1 MSGGGVAATTDPRAP
16 DEPVPPLLTVVK
28 GGPTPEQLAALVA
41 VVCSLR
47 PLEDDDAAAPEA
59 APEAAPDSEPA
70 VWGAPSL
77 RSSPVAGPGAWRASG
92 LPGS

>member
-1 MSGGGVAATTDPRAP
+1 
-16 DEPVPPLLTVVK
+16 LITVVK

-47 PLEDDDAAAPEA
+47 PLEDEDPEPAAEPAAAPEPA
-59 APEAAPDSEPA
+59 A
-70 VWGAPSL
+70 WGAPAL
-77 RSSPVAGPGAWRASG
+77 RSSPVAGPGAWRRSG